1 VFNFGFPVSSSVV
14 LALLLAVV
22 RGEKG
27 GKHGTRVLSKEFFFL
42 FFGSVG
48 RKERMRNKEGRMGF

>member
-27 GKHGTRVLSKEFFFL
+27 GKHGTRVLSKEFFFCS
-42 FFGSVG
+42 SVLSA
-48 RKERMRNKEGRMGF
+48 ERRE